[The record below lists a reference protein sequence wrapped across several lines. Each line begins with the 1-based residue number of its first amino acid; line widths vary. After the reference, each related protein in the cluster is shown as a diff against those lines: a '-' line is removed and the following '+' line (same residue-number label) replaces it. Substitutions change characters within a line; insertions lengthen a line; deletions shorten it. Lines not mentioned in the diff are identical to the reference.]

1 MSMIDA
7 AKMPTA
13 TAIFNKLSV
22 LMLVDMFCNTS
33 LIPPRLA
40 TPSLKLPRTPVNP
53 PTKSPTVS
61 VKSPSFLT
69 PAISVPIKP
78 TLRTSLR
85 STVPISF
92 LKKPTILS
100 TVGPNAFARLPT
112 PSTILTKKSLNDC
125 ARFHTNLTA
134 PPIMSPIALIPSL
147 KPLPAF
153 RPASN

>member
-1 MSMIDA
+1 MPDMSMMDTANI
-7 AKMPTA
+7 PTA

-53 PTKSPTVS
+53 PTKSPRVS
-61 VKSPSFLT
+61 VKSPNFLT
-69 PAISVPIKP
+69 PAISVPINP

-100 TVGPNAFARLPT
+100 TVGPSTFASAPI
-112 PSTILTKKSLNDC
+112 PSTILTTKSATDC
-125 ARFHTNLTA
+125 AKFHMN
-134 PPIMSPIALIPSL
+134 
-147 KPLPAF
+147 
-153 RPASN
+153 